1 MNNFRLKINPLFA
14 IDNNGIAIIDKNA
27 GNHYFVQYPEAAVLA
42 LLIENHNEDKLVLM
56 LQSILGKN
64 HYDTKDYIQQCLN
77 KWEQI
82 LSI

>member
-1 MNNFRLKINPLFA
+1 MSNFRLKNNALFA

-27 GNHYFVQYPEAAVLA
+27 GNHYFVQYPDAAVLA
-42 LLIENHNEDKLVLM
+42 LLIENHSEDKLILM

-64 HYDTKDYIQQCLN
+64 PSDTKEFIHQCLN

-82 LSI
+82 ISV